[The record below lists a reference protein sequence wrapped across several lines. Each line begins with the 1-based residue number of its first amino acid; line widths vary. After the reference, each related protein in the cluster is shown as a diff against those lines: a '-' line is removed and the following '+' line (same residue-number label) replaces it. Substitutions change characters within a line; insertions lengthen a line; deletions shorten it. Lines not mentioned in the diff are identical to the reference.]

1 MTKTMRT
8 AALAAVMMLAVAQPA
23 AAGTACWDQ
32 QQAAAAKVRDLQS
45 RLMVATLRC
54 QAMGYDVSPAYNR
67 FVRANR
73 DTIQAANGLIKA
85 QFVSMSGSA
94 GERAYDSF
102 TTALANAY
110 GAEATN
116 ADICHAT
123 ELAGEEGASAA
134 GDVSLL
140 MALADRLGPP
150 PLLPGGA
157 CPITFSQR

>member
-1 MTKTMRT
+1 MTKKIWT
-8 AALAAVMMLAVAQPA
+8 AALAAVMTCAAVTPA
-23 AAGTACWDQ
+23 SAACWDQ

-54 QAMGYDVSPAYNR
+54 QAMGYDVSPAYNQ

-85 QFVSMSGSA
+85 QFATMNGA
-94 GERAYDSF
+94 GGERAYDSF

-110 GAEATN
+110 GGAATN
-116 ADICHAT
+116 AGICQET
-123 ELAGEEGASAA
+123 EAAEQEGATAS

-140 MALADRLGPP
+140 LALADRLGPP
-150 PLLPGGA
+150 PQLPGGA
-157 CPITFSQR
+157 CPMTFSQR